1 MKSWPYSFNSY
12 RLRFMDGSVSVLDLE
27 KASGDFVDFLDDIK
41 RLASEHESGDD
52 NDGGRQMT
60 VSTILTPKLQAGL
73 GFRDFTE
80 LHSIYEHLI
89 QTWIVPMSR
98 RIPSRVRIAMEKIL
112 RDIAGQICLASYAIR
127 IDVGSK
133 GEEEED
139 QSENWEAD
147 VRLTLPVRRRPSA
160 TSLGKG
166 KGKGEER
173 SDAVPPPPG
182 VSWQMSEDA
191 SFMPPSALPALPTPE
206 PTPSLR
212 SGSSVAS
219 LASSEDPASQRLRA
233 YASLT
238 PQSALPAN
246 MANLLGHWQVGVDP
260 AKYNWEAAQ
269 ADYQATVAEDEG
281 GDESQKRQ
289 RERAAKRRKNE
300 AESTVGSPAQP
311 TSKRLGTSQ
320 PQQGHV
326 PYHLQSS
333 SQQTERGV
341 SMSQVEPGR
350 FGGRHAKNRKVQ
362 VKGRPAGFK

>member
-1 MKSWPYSFNSY
+1 
-12 RLRFMDGSVSVLDLE
+12 MDGSATVLDLE

-41 RLASEHESGDD
+41 RLASEHEDGDD
-52 NDGGRQMT
+52 DDGGRQLM
-60 VSTILTPKLQAGL
+60 VSTILTPKLQASL
-73 GFRDFTE
+73 GFRDSAE

-98 RIPSRVRIAMEKIL
+98 QTPGRVRIAMERIL
-112 RDIAGQICLASYAIR
+112 RDIAGQICLASYAVR

-139 QSENWEAD
+139 RSENWEAGA
-147 VRLTLPVRRRPSA
+147 RIILPVRRRTSA
-160 TSLGKG
+160 SSLGKG
-166 KGKGEER
+166 KGKER
-173 SDAVPPPPG
+173 SDAVPSPPH
-182 VSWQMSEDA
+182 VSSQMSEDA
-191 SFMPPSALPALPTPE
+191 SFVPPSALPALPTPE

-238 PQSALPAN
+238 PQPALPGK
-246 MANLLGHWQVGVDP
+246 MVNLLGHWQVGVDP
-260 AKYNWEAAQ
+260 AKYDWEAA
-269 ADYQATVAEDEG
+269 YQATVTEDES

-289 RERAAKRRKNE
+289 HQQAAKRRKKQG
-300 AESTVGSPAQP
+300 ESTVGPSAQP
-311 TSKRLGTSQ
+311 TSKGLGNSQ

-326 PYHLQSS
+326 AHDLQSS
-333 SQQTERGV
+333 SQQMERAV
-341 SMSQVEPGR
+341 TMSQVEPGK
-350 FGGRHAKNRKVQ
+350 FGGRHAKNKKLK

>member
-1 MKSWPYSFNSY
+1 M
-12 RLRFMDGSVSVLDLE
+12 LDLE

-52 NDGGRQMT
+52 NDGERQLK

-73 GFRDFTE
+73 GFRDSTE
-80 LHSIYEHLI
+80 IHSIYEHLI

-98 RIPSRVRIAMEKIL
+98 QIPGRVRIALEKIL
-112 RDIAGQICLASYAIR
+112 RDIAGQICLASYAIC

-139 QSENWEAD
+139 HSENWEAGA
-147 VRLTLPVRRRPSA
+147 RFILPVRRRRTSA

-166 KGKGEER
+166 KGKER
-173 SDAVPPPPG
+173 SDAVPSPPP
-182 VSWQMSEDA
+182 VSSQTSEDA
-191 SFMPPSALPALPTPE
+191 RFMPLSALPALPTPE

-238 PQSALPAN
+238 PQPGLPAK

-260 AKYNWEAAQ
+260 AKYDWEAV
-269 ADYQATVAEDEG
+269 DQATVTEDG
-281 GDESQKRQ
+281 SGDESQKRQ
-289 RERAAKRRKNE
+289 HQRAAKRRKKLGE
-300 AESTVGSPAQP
+300 TTVGPSAQP
-311 TSKRLGTSQ
+311 TSKRLGNSQ

-326 PYHLQSS
+326 SYDLQGS
-333 SQQTERGV
+333 SQQTERAV
-341 SMSQVEPGR
+341 TMSQVEPGK
-350 FGGRHAKNRKVQ
+350 FGGRHAKNKKLK